1 MIASL
6 SLILLCQLAGEV
18 IVRGLGLP
26 MPGPVVG
33 LLFLLLLLLARDRFV
48 ALARGPL
55 QQDGVENA
63 SRGLLA
69 HLSLLFV
76 PAGVGVVQKLDLV
89 AEHGIAVA
97 AVLAD
102 LRGGDLAGDGGDVSG
117 RESLDVARTER
128 AMSANPFSLW
138 VYLSQSPLLWLTVTL
153 LVYATTDALSLK
165 THRHPLANPVLHL
178 DLDHR
183 GVPDAHGHIVHD
195 LFRRRAVRA
204 LPARAGD
211 RGAGGAA
218 LRKPQGG
225 GGGDPAD
232 AGGPRGGPVTAVVS
246 WCC

>member
-18 IVRGLGLP
+18 IVRGLSLP

-33 LLFLLLLLLARDRFV
+33 LLFLLLLLLARDRFI

-97 AVLAD
+97 AVLAIS
-102 LRGGDLAGDGGDVSG
+102 V
-117 RESLDVARTER
+117 V
-128 AMSANPFSLW
+128 
-138 VYLSQSPLLWLTVTL
+138 VTL
-153 LVYATTDALSLK
+153 LVTVATFLVASRLVS
-165 THRHPLANPVLHL
+165 
-178 DLDHR
+178 R
-183 GVPDAHGHIVHD
+183 GRSAP
-195 LFRRRAVRA
+195 
-204 LPARAGD
+204 
-211 RGAGGAA
+211 
-218 LRKPQGG
+218 
-225 GGGDPAD
+225 
-232 AGGPRGGPVTAVVS
+232 
-246 WCC
+246 

>member
-55 QQDGVENA
+55 QQDGVKNA

-97 AVLAD
+97 VVLAIS
-102 LRGGDLAGDGGDVSG
+102 V
-117 RESLDVARTER
+117 V
-128 AMSANPFSLW
+128 
-138 VYLSQSPLLWLTVTL
+138 VTL
-153 LVYATTDALSLK
+153 LVTVATFLVASRLMS
-165 THRHPLANPVLHL
+165 
-178 DLDHR
+178 R
-183 GVPDAHGHIVHD
+183 GRSAP
-195 LFRRRAVRA
+195 
-204 LPARAGD
+204 
-211 RGAGGAA
+211 
-218 LRKPQGG
+218 
-225 GGGDPAD
+225 
-232 AGGPRGGPVTAVVS
+232 
-246 WCC
+246 